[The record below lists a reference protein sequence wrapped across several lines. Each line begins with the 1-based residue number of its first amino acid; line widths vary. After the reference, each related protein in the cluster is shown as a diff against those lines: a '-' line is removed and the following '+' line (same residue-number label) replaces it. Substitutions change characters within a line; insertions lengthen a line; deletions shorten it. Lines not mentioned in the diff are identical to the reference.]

1 MMIFKRG
8 GYWVTDATEVLETF
22 LTQASERYTA
32 IEQSLEPITATV
44 VDLDRNWTPR
54 WADYWHAK
62 TKALASL
69 RAATRTSLQLFQR
82 EQSSQAAPVP
92 LVLAATSIA
101 YTSSLRSA
109 EVAIEEAGILIT
121 AHSAVSRSLDEK
133 HIRQR
138 QRVLQALREV
148 DQEVREAI
156 MVGRAELD
164 QAPVLHV
171 RLTYAPGEMA
181 AAEQHSLHETSSEG
195 GE

>member
-1 MMIFKRG
+1 MMISKRG

-22 LTQASERYTA
+22 ITQASERYTA
-32 IEQSLEPITATV
+32 LEQALEPITATV

-69 RAATRTSLQLFQR
+69 RAATRTALQLFQR
-82 EQSSQAAPVP
+82 EQSSQAAPVA
-92 LVLAATSIA
+92 LVVVATSIA
-101 YTSSLRSA
+101 YTSSLRSI

-121 AHSAVSRSLDEK
+121 AHSAADRSLDEK

-156 MVGRAELD
+156 TVGRAELD
-164 QAPVLHV
+164 QAPMLQV
-171 RLTYAPGEMA
+171 RLTYAPGETA
-181 AAEQHSLHETSSEG
+181 ATQHSLHETSSEG

>member
-1 MMIFKRG
+1 MITTKRG

-22 LTQASERYTA
+22 ITQASERYTA
-32 IEQSLEPITATV
+32 LEQALEPITATV

-69 RAATRTSLQLFQR
+69 RAATRTALQLFQR
-82 EQSSQAAPVP
+82 EQSSPSSPVP

-109 EVAIEEAGILIT
+109 EVAIEEAGILII

-164 QAPVLHV
+164 QAPMLQV

-181 AAEQHSLHETSSEG
+181 AEQHSWHETSSEG